1 MALPLKRSANVSN
14 ALFLLAIFTPNKI
27 PFILPS
33 LDINA
38 CVYEDI
44 VKLNKYISKQSD
56 RG

>member
-14 ALFLLAIFTPNKI
+14 ALFFLAIFTPNKI
-27 PFILPS
+27 LCILPS

>member
-1 MALPLKRSANVSN
+1 MFFNYIYSKQ
-14 ALFLLAIFTPNKI
+14 I
-27 PFILPS
+27 PCILPS

-44 VKLNKYISKQSD
+44 VKLNKYISRQSD

>member
-1 MALPLKRSANVSN
+1 MPLKRSANVSN
-14 ALFLLAIFTPNKI
+14 SLCFLAIFTPNKI
-27 PFILPS
+27 PCILPS

-38 CVYEDI
+38 FVYEDI